1 MAGRGGALAAP
12 KREVGDELAQE
23 RAARRQA
30 EAAAERMAA
39 AVAKEHTLR
48 VRAEREA
55 AEAYRELEL
64 VRTHRELTA
73 GQPIGRG
80 RSRYLWR
87 RIRHALRS

>member
-1 MAGRGGALAAP
+1 MASSR
-12 KREVGDELAQE
+12 REVGDELARE

-48 VRAEREA
+48 VQAEREA
-55 AEAYRELEL
+55 AEAYRELAL

-73 GQPIGRG
+73 GQPTGPG
-80 RSRYLWR
+80 RSRHLWR
-87 RIRHALRS
+87 RIRHVLRS